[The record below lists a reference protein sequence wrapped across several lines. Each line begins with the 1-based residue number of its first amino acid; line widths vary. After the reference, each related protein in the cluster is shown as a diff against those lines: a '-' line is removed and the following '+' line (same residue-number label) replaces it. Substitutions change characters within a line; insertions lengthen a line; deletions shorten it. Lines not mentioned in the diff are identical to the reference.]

1 MTKGIIYLIQPT
13 VLVGSTKFKVGCS
26 GKSNLDRIK
35 SYDKNSRY
43 LCIHECTKPYE
54 LEKQI
59 KAAFNDKFTLVSGQE
74 YFEGDEFEIIKTFN
88 EIFTAYINQ
97 HYNNNKPT
105 SKVDSNPVNNNIV
118 DDSTNDTVNNEAD
131 NIAVNGAQINTNNK
145 NKFVCIPCNKEYKN
159 HSGMWKHN
167 VKYHNINNQNII
179 QIEQTKPI
187 IIEQPVVKTI
197 EPFKNCLIC
206 KKCKAVFNSNSTR
219 WRHEK
224 ICNKVDINEN
234 ITNLK
239 FEIEKIKNT
248 LNNTVQ
254 SQDEKI
260 KKLDNLIQTNP
271 IKNVDDVDIKLNIN
285 GKEYLVEKNNM
296 FTHKLDGPKSNI
308 NKSESYDKEIEV

>member
-1 MTKGIIYLIQPT
+1 M
-13 VLVGSTKFKVGCS
+13 VGSSKFKVGCS
-26 GKSNLDRIK
+26 GKSNLERIK

-43 LCIHECTKPYE
+43 LCIHECFEPYQ

-59 KAAFNDKFTLVSGQE
+59 KTAFNNKFTLVSGQE
-74 YFEGDEFEIIKTFN
+74 YFEGDEFEIFKTFN
-88 EIFTAYINQ
+88 EIFIAHVSQY
-97 HYNNNKPT
+97 YNNKLN
-105 SKVDSNPVNNNIV
+105 SKVDSNPVNNNV
-118 DDSTNDTVNNEAD
+118 DNDATNDAVNNNIVNNEAGD
-131 NIAVNGAQINTNNK
+131 NAVNDEAIDNAVNNVQINTNNK

-159 HSGMWKHN
+159 HSGIWKHN

-197 EPFKNCLIC
+197 EPIKNCLIC

-254 SQDEKI
+254 SQDKKI
-260 KKLDNLIQTNP
+260 KKIDNLIQANP
-271 IKNVDDVDIKLNIN
+271 IKNVDVVDIKLNIN
-285 GKEYLVEKNNM
+285 GKEYLVEKNNI
-296 FTHKLDGPKSNI
+296 FTYKPNDSKSNI
-308 NKSESYDKEIEV
+308 TKCESHDKEIEV